1 MDKNLNPKISGDIR
15 TDLKTRMI
23 YGTDASIYQ
32 IIPIGVAFP
41 KSKDDLQQIM
51 LYAFDKEISI
61 TPRGGGTS
69 LGGQTVGEGLIIDFS
84 MYMNKVLDFNPE
96 ENWVEVQPGI
106 ILDEL
111 NKYMEHANKIFGP
124 DPSTSNRG
132 NIGGAIGNNSCG
144 AHSLLWGKTIDNVLE
159 LDAFTVGGNPLKL
172 GYEGERYFDE
182 NNNNLNLNHEKI
194 SSKLIEFRKNI
205 IEEIKLK
212 YPSIQRRVS
221 GYNLDEL
228 INVKNFNSAKFV
240 VGSEGTLV
248 AFSKAKVL
256 VHDKPKFTGLAVVHF
271 DELIASMEA
280 TVSIL
285 EHNPSAI
292 EHIGNMIL
300 RQAKNNL
307 EYSRMMTFIDGD
319 PDSLL
324 AVEMIA
330 NSKT

>member
-1 MDKNLNPKISGDIR
+1 M
-15 TDLKTRMI
+15 
-23 YGTDASIYQ
+23 
-32 IIPIGVAFP
+32 
-41 KSKDDLQQIM
+41 
-51 LYAFDKEISI
+51 
-61 TPRGGGTS
+61 
-69 LGGQTVGEGLIIDFS
+69 
-84 MYMNKVLDFNPE
+84 
-96 ENWVEVQPGI
+96 
-106 ILDEL
+106 
-111 NKYMEHANKIFGP
+111 
-124 DPSTSNRG
+124 
-132 NIGGAIGNNSCG
+132 
-144 AHSLLWGKTIDNVLE
+144 
-159 LDAFTVGGNPLKL
+159 
-172 GYEGERYFDE
+172 
-182 NNNNLNLNHEKI
+182 
-194 SSKLIEFRKNI
+194 
-205 IEEIKLK
+205 
-212 YPSIQRRVS
+212 
-221 GYNLDEL
+221 

-319 PDSLL
+319 PDSVL

-330 NSKT
+330 NSKTELEDKLNKLKVNLDKQKFGYSTKLLLEKSDQEKVWNVRKAGLGLMMSTPGDYKAIPFVEDTAVDPKYLPEFVKEFDQIVRSHDTTAGYYGHASVG

>member
-1 MDKNLNPKISGDIR
+1 
-15 TDLKTRMI
+15 MI

-41 KSKDDLQQIM
+41 KSNEDLQQIM
-51 LYAFDKEISI
+51 SYAYENEISI

-84 MYMNKVLDFNPE
+84 MYMNKVINFNPE
-96 ENWVEVQPGI
+96 ENWVEVEPGI

-111 NKYMEHANKIFGP
+111 NKYMANANKIFGP

-159 LDAFTVGGNPLKL
+159 LDAFTVGGNSLKL
-172 GYEGERYFDE
+172 GYEGGEYFNK
-182 NNNNLNLNHEKI
+182 NNNNL
-194 SSKLIEFRKNI
+194 SSKHKEISNKLIHFRKNI
-205 IEEIKLK
+205 IKEIISK

-228 INVKNFNSAKFV
+228 INVDNFNSAKFV

-256 VHDKPKFTGLAVVHF
+256 VHDKPKFTGLALVHF
-271 DELIASMEA
+271 D
-280 TVSIL
+280 
-285 EHNPSAI
+285 
-292 EHIGNMIL
+292 
-300 RQAKNNL
+300 
-307 EYSRMMTFIDGD
+307 D
-319 PDSLL
+319 
-324 AVEMIA
+324 
-330 NSKT
+330 

>member
-23 YGTDASIYQ
+23 FGTDASIYQ

-51 LYAFDKEISI
+51 SYAFDKEISI

-69 LGGQTVGEGLIIDFS
+69 LGGQTVGEGLIVDFS

-111 NKYMEHANKIFGP
+111 NKYMEPANKLFGP

-159 LDAFTVGGNPLKL
+159 LDAYTVGGNPLKL
-172 GYEGERYFDE
+172 GYEGKRYFEE
-182 NNNNLNLNHEKI
+182 NNNTSCI
-194 SSKLIEFRKNI
+194 F
-205 IEEIKLK
+205 
-212 YPSIQRRVS
+212 SI
-221 GYNLDEL
+221 D
-228 INVKNFNSAKFV
+228 
-240 VGSEGTLV
+240 
-248 AFSKAKVL
+248 
-256 VHDKPKFTGLAVVHF
+256 
-271 DELIASMEA
+271 
-280 TVSIL
+280 
-285 EHNPSAI
+285 
-292 EHIGNMIL
+292 
-300 RQAKNNL
+300 
-307 EYSRMMTFIDGD
+307 
-319 PDSLL
+319 
-324 AVEMIA
+324 
-330 NSKT
+330 